1 MGPYTEGGPWQY
13 QFYVP
18 HEPLGLREA
27 YEASRKTKSATAQS
41 HLCDLLTQMM
51 TMPGTVSNREKIHEE
66 IEMQSHSF
74 GQYAHNNQPVHHV
87 LYMFAHAGCPSEGQR
102 WIHHTLRTQYG
113 PFGFAGDEDNGEMS
127 SWYIL
132 SSLGLYSLVPGS
144 GEYQLGAPPLFR
156 KVTIHRTGH
165 RKSGNLIIERRHIP
179 ISAQPLESLGTH
191 V

>member
-1 MGPYTEGGPWQY
+1 
-13 QFYVP
+13 
-18 HEPLGLREA
+18 
-27 YEASRKTKSATAQS
+27 
-41 HLCDLLTQMM
+41 MM

-179 ISAQPLESLGTH
+179 ISAQPLESFTPAKIAFWNKKPIDLSTGAATIPYRDLLEGGKL
-191 V
+191 VFQS